1 MKKAQLMS
9 QPFYY
14 IFIII
19 VIALIL
25 YFGFNLIGK
34 LRETQERATWAEFK
48 IDFEKDLENVLLKN
62 PGTKITSTILVP
74 KDATKVCFQEFT
86 DNDKVYSDS
95 LFSTSFNVNN
105 LIHDENPYCINVKS
119 QRIEF
124 TLENTILNN
133 EKVVI
138 IS

>member
-1 MKKAQLMS
+1 MKKAELMS
-9 QPFYY
+9 QPLYY

-34 LRETQERATWAEFK
+34 LKDTQEKAVWIQFK
-48 IDFEKDLENVLLKN
+48 TDFGSAVENVYSKN
-62 PGTKITSTILVP
+62 PGTRISNDLLVP
-74 KDATKVCFQEFT
+74 KDSTKVCFQEFT

-124 TLENTILNN
+124 TLENTVLNN